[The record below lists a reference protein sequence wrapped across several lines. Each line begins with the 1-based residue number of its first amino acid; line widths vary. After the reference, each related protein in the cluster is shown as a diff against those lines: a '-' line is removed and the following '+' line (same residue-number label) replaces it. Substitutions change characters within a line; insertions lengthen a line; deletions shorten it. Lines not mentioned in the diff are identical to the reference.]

1 MHPRRNAR
9 SPRTGLGVAA
19 LALLVATLVGCGHR
33 YPTPPPV
40 PPLDGIAL
48 ERFDRVDADL
58 YRSAQ
63 PTLADFRL
71 LAERFGIRT
80 VIKLNRG
87 DDEVPPGMTVIER
100 PLRPLHTPSH
110 ADLVAILDAIDRA
123 EKPVLVQCSHG
134 EDRTGL
140 VVALHRMRRGE
151 SVDVAYADMMRRGFH
166 PYRGLWNA
174 WLRESGWGHHRRRDE
189 PVASSAE

>member
-1 MHPRRNAR
+1 MHPRRNAHV
-9 SPRTGLGVAA
+9 PRRALGLAA
-19 LALLVATLVGCGHR
+19 LVLALAALGGCGHR
-33 YPTPPPV
+33 YPTPPPI

-63 PTLADFRL
+63 PSLADLRL
-71 LAERFGIRT
+71 LGERFGIRT
-80 VIKLNRG
+80 VLKLNRG
-87 DDEVPPGMTVIER
+87 DDDAPPGMTVIER

-110 ADLVAILDAIDRA
+110 DDLEEILEAIEHA
-123 EKPVLVQCSHG
+123 EKPVLVHCSHG

-140 VVALHRMRRGE
+140 VVALYRMRRGA

-174 WLRESGWGHHRRRDE
+174 WLRESGWGRHHRRDE
-189 PVASSAE
+189 PVASSAD